1 MKKNSI
7 ILNSILFGSLL
18 LNLVNL
24 KFFEQTLIRIEYLL
38 FFYLIGFLTYFLS
51 KKKLSKISNWN
62 NFNKAIFCIIVV
74 GANLTALCLGLNL
87 LFASQKTKI
96 ESFSILRKTNIPGGK
111 YNRSKRTPAI
121 IFETKFNDTKRL
133 TFTIDYKKQIE
144 KSSMIELEL
153 SEGLFGF
160 EIIRSTKLR

>member
-18 LNLVNL
+18 LNLANL
-24 KFFEQTLIRIEYLL
+24 KFFEQTLIRIEYLVV
-38 FFYLIGFLTYFLS
+38 FYLIGFLIYFLS

-62 NFNKAIFCIIVV
+62 NFNNIFFCVVVV
-74 GANLTALCLGLNL
+74 GTNLTALCLGLNL

-96 ESFSILRKTNIPGGK
+96 ELLPIVRKTDIPGSK

-121 IFETKFNDTKRL
+121 IFETKFNETKRVK
-133 TFTIDYKKQIE
+133 FTIDHKTQIE
-144 KSSMIELEL
+144 KSNMIELQL

-160 EIIRSTKLR
+160 EIIRSTKLK

>member
-18 LNLVNL
+18 LNLANL
-24 KFFEQTLIRIEYLL
+24 KFFEQTLIRIEYLVV
-38 FFYLIGFLTYFLS
+38 FYLIGFLIYFLS
-51 KKKLSKISNWN
+51 KKKLSTISNWN
-62 NFNKAIFCIIVV
+62 NFNNIFFCVVVV
-74 GANLTALCLGLNL
+74 GTNLTVLCLGLNL
-87 LFASQKTKI
+87 LFASQKTKV
-96 ESFSILRKTNIPGGK
+96 ESFPIVRKTSIPGGK
-111 YNRSKRTPAI
+111 YNRSKRTLVI

-144 KSSMIELEL
+144 KSNMIELQL

-160 EIIRSTKLR
+160 EIIRSTKLK